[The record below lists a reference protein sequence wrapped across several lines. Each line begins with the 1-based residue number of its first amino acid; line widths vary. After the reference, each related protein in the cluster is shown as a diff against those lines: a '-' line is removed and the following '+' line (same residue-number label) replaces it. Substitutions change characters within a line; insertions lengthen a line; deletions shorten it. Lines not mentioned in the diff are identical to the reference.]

1 MEATVFKSQEGSS
14 CAAPAQDHF
23 TYPEGPEVVS
33 LSVEMEMDAVGRVV
47 WPPKNVGGGLGLDM
61 KWMCFG
67 QVPAPE
73 AGKNRA

>member
-1 MEATVFKSQEGSS
+1 
-14 CAAPAQDHF
+14 
-23 TYPEGPEVVS
+23 
-33 LSVEMEMDAVGRVV
+33 MDAVGRVV